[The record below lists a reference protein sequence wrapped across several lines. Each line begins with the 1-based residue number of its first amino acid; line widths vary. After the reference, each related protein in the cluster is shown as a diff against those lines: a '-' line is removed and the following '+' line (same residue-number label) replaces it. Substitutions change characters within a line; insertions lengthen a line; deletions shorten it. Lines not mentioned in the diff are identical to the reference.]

1 MEREGLGVWRRGVGV
16 QLGVGGSEQRELVNT
31 RRPLKLAPQSN
42 KERERPGV

>member
-1 MEREGLGVWRRGVGV
+1 MEEGRRGPVECGWVGA
-16 QLGVGGSEQRELVNT
+16 ERELVNT